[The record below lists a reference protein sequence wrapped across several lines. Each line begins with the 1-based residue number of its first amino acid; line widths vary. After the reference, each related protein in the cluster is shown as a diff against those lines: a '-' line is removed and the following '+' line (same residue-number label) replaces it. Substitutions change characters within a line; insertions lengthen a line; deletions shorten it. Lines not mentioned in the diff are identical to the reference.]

1 MRESIFETLIGAI
14 VIGVAG
20 FFLWFALARG
30 GDAASVS
37 ANQYEVTARFN
48 SVSGISR
55 GSDVRIA
62 GVKAGVVKSIDGDP
76 ETFEAV
82 LKLALDS
89 KWALPDDTDARIS
102 TDGLLGGAY
111 IALEPGAG
119 FDTIAQ
125 DGTGEIMYTRGSVD
139 LLTLF
144 ASFASGSGG
153 GGDSSSSASPAMD
166 DDYGLTDEPEEE
178 VPAEETVE

>member
-1 MRESIFETLIGAI
+1 MRESFFETLIGA
-14 VIGVAG
+14 VVVGVAG

-30 GDAASVS
+30 GDSS
-37 ANQYEVTARFN
+37 GMGGQQYEVTARFN

-76 ETFEAV
+76 RTFEAV

-89 KWALPDDTDARIS
+89 KWELPDDTDARIS

-119 FDTIAQ
+119 FDNIPQ
-125 DGTGEIMYTRGSVD
+125 DGSGEIQFTRGSVD

-144 ASFASGSGG
+144 ASFASGGG
-153 GGDSSSSASPAMD
+153 GSSSGSSSSSVAD
-166 DDYGLTDEPEEE
+166 DPGPVDPPE
-178 VPAEETVE
+178 VPDDGAVE

>member
-1 MRESIFETLIGAI
+1 MRESLFETLIGAI

-30 GDAASVS
+30 GDTAAVG

-62 GVKAGVVKSIDGDP
+62 GVKAGVVKTIEGDP

-82 LKLALDS
+82 LKLSLDS

-125 DGTGEIMYTRGSVD
+125 DGTGEIIYTRGSVD

-144 ASFASGSGG
+144 ASFASGGG
-153 GGDSSSSASPAMD
+153 GSSQSSASPAAED
-166 DDYGLTDEPEEE
+166 DFGLSDEPE
-178 VPAEETVE
+178 VPSDGAVE